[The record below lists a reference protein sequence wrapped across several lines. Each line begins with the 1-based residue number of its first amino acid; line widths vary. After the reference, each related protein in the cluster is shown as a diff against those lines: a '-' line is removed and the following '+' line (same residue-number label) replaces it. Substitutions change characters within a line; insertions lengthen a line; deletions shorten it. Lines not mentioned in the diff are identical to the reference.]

1 MGRRRTYYREV
12 RRLSLV
18 SPPAMVAS
26 VGRRRAAG
34 DWRGAC
40 TAGMVD
46 AHVDLP
52 DVARRWGPGEAER
65 IEAELR
71 GFAPDLL
78 RRFLPRLD
86 SWALASRQQVV
97 LSRLNVPFPARSGNA
112 AVLVVSQPTE
122 ARAPQRL
129 GLRVVDAAEVGDGW
143 LDLPDWCWHA
153 DASTDRRW
161 AYGASPERL
170 PWHHPDGRP
179 YAPDETS
186 PPERPA
192 DRAEMVEALTALLA
206 AGDVPAAYRA
216 AGFAV
221 DHTPPRYGSAHLVT
235 HQLTRSSPTLPLLA
249 AEYRRLAHRYGHRSL
264 RFASQL
270 AVTEDD
276 GVLRLHAHPSAYKLP
291 GPLVGVPAPSDV
303 ALLLA
308 GALSAGELHPLV
320 HEALFPGRDQHRPA
334 TRPETGKEFRV
345 RCGGD
350 WHLLRSTGGHLSTGH
365 HDAAEIERELLLARL
380 GGPITGCANAVRA
393 WRTGGKAVPKEIRR
407 VRADLLAR
415 LFHGDT
421 DTVLAFVA
429 AGLDPEL
436 RDGTGGTLLHWLS
449 HLDHVRA
456 LPALLAAGL
465 SLDAR
470 DGEGDTP
477 LHRAAAAGAED
488 VMAALVDA
496 GADRRAVNGANRT
509 PARVLQEARRRG

>member
-1 MGRRRTYYREV
+1 MRRRRTYDREV

-26 VGRRRAAG
+26 ISERRAVG
-34 DWRGAC
+34 DWRGVC
-40 TAGMVD
+40 EAGMVD

-52 DVARRWGPGEAER
+52 DVARRWGAGEAER

-78 RRFLPRLD
+78 RRFLPRVDTL
-86 SWALASRQQVV
+86 ALMPRQQAV
-97 LSRLNVPFPARSGNA
+97 LSRLSVPFPARPGRA
-112 AVLVVSQPTE
+112 AALVVSLPAD

-129 GLRVVDAAEVGDGW
+129 GLRVIDAAEVGDGW

-153 DASTDRRW
+153 QASADRRW

-170 PWHHPDGRP
+170 PWHHPDGRR

-186 PPERPA
+186 PDEPA
-192 DRAEMVEALTALLA
+192 DQAGVIETLTALLD
-206 AGDVPAAYRA
+206 AGDVLSAYQA

-221 DHTPPRYGSAHLVT
+221 DHTPPRYGSAFLVT
-235 HQLTRSSPTLPLLA
+235 NQLTWWASMMPLLA

-264 RFASQL
+264 RFAAQL

-276 GVLRLHAHPSAYKLP
+276 GALRLHAHPSVYELP

-303 ALLLA
+303 ALLRS
-308 GALSAGELHPLV
+308 GAMTADELHPLV
-320 HEALFPGRDQHRPA
+320 HEALFPDRDQPRPV
-334 TRPETGKEFRV
+334 TRSQTGKEFRV

-350 WHLLRSTGGHLSTGH
+350 WHLLRLAGGHLTAARH
-365 HDAAEIERELLLARL
+365 FPAEIERELLLAQL
-380 GGPITGCANAVRA
+380 GGAINGCAKAVRA
-393 WRTGGKAVPKEIRR
+393 WRTGAKPVPREIRR
-407 VRADLLAR
+407 TRSDLHAR

-421 DTVLAFVA
+421 DTVLAFVE

-436 RDGTGGTLLHWLS
+436 RDGTGSTLLHWLS

-470 DGEGDTP
+470 DGEGNTP

-488 VMAALVDA
+488 VMTALVDA
-496 GADRRAVNGANRT
+496 GADRRAVNGSNRT
-509 PARVLQEARRRG
+509 PARLLQETRRRG

>member
-1 MGRRRTYYREV
+1 MRRRRTHDREV

-18 SPPAMVAS
+18 SPPAMVTSAS
-26 VGRRRAAG
+26 ERRTAG
-34 DWRGAC
+34 DWRGVC

-52 DVARRWGPGEAER
+52 DVARRWGTSEAER
-65 IEAELR
+65 IEAELH

-78 RRFLPRLD
+78 RRFLPRMDTL
-86 SWALASRQQVV
+86 ALAPRQQVV
-97 LSRLNVPFPARSGNA
+97 LSRLNVPFPTRPGRA
-112 AVLVVSQPTE
+112 AVLVVSLPAE

-129 GLRVVDAAEVGDGW
+129 GLRVIDAAEVGDGW
-143 LDLPDWCWHA
+143 LDLPDWCWHTQ
-153 DASTDRRW
+153 ASVDRRW

-179 YAPDETS
+179 YAPHETS
-186 PPERPA
+186 PDDPA
-192 DRAEMVEALTALLA
+192 DRAAVVEALTALLE
-206 AGDVPAAYRA
+206 AGDVLSACQS

-221 DHTPPRYGSAHLVT
+221 DHTPPRYGSAFLVT
-235 HQLTRSSPTLPLLA
+235 HELTRWASTLPLLA

-264 RFASQL
+264 RFAATL

-291 GPLVGVPAPSDV
+291 GPLVGVPAPSEV
-303 ALLLA
+303 ALLRT
-308 GALSAGELHPLV
+308 GALTADDLHPLV
-320 HEALFPGRDQHRPA
+320 HKALFPDRDQRRPV
-334 TRPETGKEFRV
+334 TRPQTGKEFRV

-350 WHLLRSTGGHLSTGH
+350 WHLLRLTGGHLVAARH
-365 HDAAEIERELLLARL
+365 HPAEIERELLLAQL
-380 GGPITGCANAVRA
+380 GCPVNGCANAVRA
-393 WRTGGKAVPKEIRR
+393 WRTGAKPVPKEIRQAR
-407 VRADLLAR
+407 GDLHAR

-421 DTVLAFVA
+421 DSVLAFVG

-436 RDGTGGTLLHWLS
+436 RDGTGSTVLHWLS

-470 DGEGDTP
+470 DGDGNTP

-488 VMAALVDA
+488 VMTALVDA
-496 GADRRAVNGANRT
+496 GADRCAVNGSSRT
-509 PARVLQEARRRG
+509 PARVLQETRRRG